1 MRICFCGLPVFGTDK
16 NTREGYC
23 RSHQYMRTDLDKR
36 PLLQR
41 SLEKARTASKVISST
56 NLIQSG
62 SAEMTR
68 WFKERR
74 LEMTGRCRHCGE
86 KTCRDSD
93 TYFKCSIAHI
103 LPKAY
108 FRSVATHPLNWI
120 ELCFWGR
127 SCHTNFDNYSLDI
140 SELNCYDEVIEKFV
154 AMYPSIDAKE
164 RRRIP
169 SVLLHYIN
177 VDI

>member
-1 MRICFCGLPVFGTDK
+1 
-16 NTREGYC
+16 
-23 RSHQYMRTDLDKR
+23 
-36 PLLQR
+36 
-41 SLEKARTASKVISST
+41 
-56 NLIQSG
+56 
-62 SAEMTR
+62 
-68 WFKERR
+68 
-74 LEMTGRCRHCGE
+74 MTGRCRHCGE

-93 TYFKCSIAHI
+93 AYFKCSIAHI

-120 ELCFWGR
+120 ELCFWNR
-127 SCHTNFDNYSLDI
+127 SCHTNYDNHSLDI

-154 AMYPSIDAKE
+154 AMYPAIDPKE